1 MKWGRGKDEGKDEGK
16 NEGKNEGKEGKN
28 GVGETTLVYWL
39 LYHRMIKNVPKWCKN
54 TQLE

>member
-1 MKWGRGKDEGKDEGK
+1 MKWGRGKDEGK

-54 TQLE
+54 TQLEQIC